1 MGDWG
6 QAPKEQPPPETL
18 RQKDRHGKK
27 LWKADDPTAESGA
40 LGLHPTEG
48 VNRQPG
54 LARDSRV
61 PGPTANLSGPEDRGG
76 SRGFSLEEFP
86 VAVAMRRRVFFVS
99 SPSGAD
105 APLLVTQLHAL
116 HVELGAKMVPFA
128 GYDMPVQYPSGILT
142 EHLHTRD
149 AAGLFDVSH
158 MGQIRLKAESF
169 AAAAAALE
177 RLCPADFQALK
188 PGQQRYSFFTDNQAG
203 ILDDLMVTRMGKGDD
218 SDHIFM
224 VVNAGCKDADIAH
237 LKANLNGR
245 CEIEVL
251 ADRALVA
258 LQGPKAAAVFA
269 RLAPASGQLKFMTG
283 TALMAGGFE
292 VIATRSGYTGEDGFE
307 ISVANQDAEAFARRL
322 LAEPEVKPIGLGAR
336 DSLRLEAGLCL
347 YGNDITEKTNPVEA
361 NLVWAMQK
369 RRREE
374 GGFPGAGIVQRQ
386 LAEGPGRKRVGILPE
401 GKAPARAHTEITD
414 LSGRI
419 IGEIT
424 SGGFGP
430 SLGAPVAMGYVESAL
445 AVIGTSVNLMVRGK
459 ALSAKVAAMPFV
471 PHRYQR

>member
-1 MGDWG
+1 LNANPG
-6 QAPKEQPPPETL
+6 
-18 RQKDRHGKK
+18 
-27 LWKADDPTAESGA
+27 AE
-40 LGLHPTEG
+40 
-48 VNRQPG
+48 
-54 LARDSRV
+54 
-61 PGPTANLSGPEDRGG
+61 
-76 SRGFSLEEFP
+76 
-86 VAVAMRRRVFFVS
+86 
-99 SPSGAD
+99 
-105 APLLVTQLHAL
+105 APLLSTALHDL

-128 GYDMPVQYPSGILT
+128 GYDMPVQYPAGILA
-142 EHLHTRD
+142 EHLHTRA

-158 MGQIRLKAESF
+158 MGQIRIRAESF
-169 AAAAAALE
+169 AAAAAAVE

-188 PGQQRYSFFTDNQAG
+188 PGQQRYSFFTDSSGG
-203 ILDDLMVTRMGKGDD
+203 ILDDLMVTRMGAGDD
-218 SDHIFM
+218 RDHLFM

-237 LKANLNGR
+237 LKANLGAR

-251 ADRALVA
+251 SDRSLVA
-258 LQGPKAAAVFA
+258 LQGPEAAAVFA
-269 RLAPASGQLKFMTG
+269 RLAPESATLKFMNG
-283 TALMAGGFE
+283 AALKAGGID

-307 ISVANQDAEAFARRL
+307 ISVANSDIVAFTKKL

-361 NLVWAMQK
+361 GLVWAMQK

-386 LAEGPGRKRVGILPE
+386 LADGPSRLRVGILPE

-414 LSGRI
+414 ANGRI

-430 SLGAPVAMGYVESAL
+430 SLGAPLAMGYVEKAHSA
-445 AVIGTSVNLMVRGK
+445 VGTSINLMVRGK
-459 ALSAKVAAMPFV
+459 ALPAKVAAMPFV